1 MRNAAAKICL
11 MLAGSNLTRKE
22 LRLFCHWV
30 DSYGARRLE
39 EAVLMIRRQAENLD
53 EFASL
58 DDEFRISSVRH
69 PKVSLASPE
78 DDPVNRIQRLLL
90 GEANLSGI
98 HEFRISSAKVSL
110 ASPEDDPVNRIQRL
124 LLGEANLSG
133 IQASNLLYVALRKNN
148 KVSQKKSKDSFS
160 RWIRSVA
167 KIVPYS
173 VLLHEATKIRNRV
186 VHSPAQDWP
195 LRNKK

>member
-58 DDEFRISSVRH
+58 DDELRISSVRH
-69 PKVSLASPE
+69 P
-78 DDPVNRIQRLLL
+78 
-90 GEANLSGI
+90 
-98 HEFRISSAKVSL
+98 KVSL